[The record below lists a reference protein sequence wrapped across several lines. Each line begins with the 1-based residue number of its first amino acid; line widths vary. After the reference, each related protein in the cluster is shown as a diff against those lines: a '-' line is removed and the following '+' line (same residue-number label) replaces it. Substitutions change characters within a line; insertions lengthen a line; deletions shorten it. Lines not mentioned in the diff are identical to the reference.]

1 MMVGHDVNFKVDK
14 KKMEPGEV
22 VLEVKDLHAK
32 DYRGVEILK
41 GFHLNV
47 RKGEI
52 VGLAGVDG
60 NSQTELV
67 EVLTG
72 LRKGRIRYRSC
83 LEKMYSIRV
92 RRETFENGISRSCRP
107 PEAWTDP

>member
-1 MMVGHDVNFKVDK
+1 M
-14 KKMEPGEV
+14 
-22 VLEVKDLHAK
+22 EVKDLHAK

-60 NSQTELV
+60 NGQTELV

-72 LRKGRIRYRSC
+72 LRKAESGTVTMLGKRCIQ
-83 LEKMYSIRV
+83 
-92 RRETFENGISRSCRP
+92 
-107 PEAWTDP
+107 